1 MIYSIIKKIIKGRHS
16 VLMDV
21 KCCLHY
27 YPLLLKTIFIFSAL
41 IESRLFILKFY
52 LLQSRTSYNVK
63 NFSESTSRMSE
74 TD

>member
-1 MIYSIIKKIIKGRHS
+1 MYSIRKKNIKGRHS

-27 YPLLLKTIFIFSAL
+27 YPLLLKPIYIFSAL

-52 LLQSRTSYNVK
+52 LVKSRTSYNVK
-63 NFSESTSRMSE
+63 IFPKAQVE
-74 TD
+74 